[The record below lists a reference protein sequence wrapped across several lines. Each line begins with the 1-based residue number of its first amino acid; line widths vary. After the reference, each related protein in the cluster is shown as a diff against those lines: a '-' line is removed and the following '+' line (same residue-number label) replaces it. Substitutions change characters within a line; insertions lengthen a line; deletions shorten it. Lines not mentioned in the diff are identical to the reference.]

1 MQVRKLGIPVDRTYK
16 RIHSIRKYPNEIQ
29 QELVKYQ
36 IAVELD
42 SEYEPDEVVLQKHA
56 DNPIQ
61 YIKKNDDRHR
71 DAIEMNGEPRRLNE
85 AREKLGIKNHEVI

>member
-1 MQVRKLGIPVDRTYK
+1 MQVRKLGIPVDRSYK

-36 IAVELD
+36 LAIELD
-42 SEYEPDEVVLQKHA
+42 SEYESDEVVKREYA
-56 DNPIQ
+56 DNPIP

-71 DAIEMNGEPRRLNE
+71 DAIEMNGEPRRLQE
-85 AREKLGIKNHEVI
+85 AR